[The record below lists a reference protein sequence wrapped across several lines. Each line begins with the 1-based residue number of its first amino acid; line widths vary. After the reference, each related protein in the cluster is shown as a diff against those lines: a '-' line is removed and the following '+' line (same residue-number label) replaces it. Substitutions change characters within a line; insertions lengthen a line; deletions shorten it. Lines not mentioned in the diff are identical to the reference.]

1 MQYEL
6 IVATAK
12 KKLKN
17 PPLSKGKFK
26 NSVCIDINKVLLQ

>member
-6 IVATAK
+6 IIATAK
-12 KKLKN
+12 KKN